1 MSKLKENKNLS
12 YIAITIGVAISI
24 FSQNYFLL
32 PNQISTGGFS
42 GIATILYYLFGL
54 PVGITML
61 VLNVPLFLVSFK
73 KLGSGF
79 VLRSLYAM
87 VMYSLLTDLFPI
99 RPLTEDMLLASIYG
113 GVLMGLGLG
122 ISVYFGGSTGG
133 TDTLGMLIH
142 HKFKFISVSVGMLA
156 IDVLVVVA
164 TGIVFDIQTALFAI
178 VGLYISTKVME
189 IFTEGI
195 NRASAF
201 LIISSKYQ
209 EIEEQILQEMDRG
222 VTELSARGGYG
233 GHEDPALLCVVE
245 KGREVSWVKEIVH
258 KIDPKAFIVFWEAK
272 EVTGEGF
279 TFGDKPRREKAKVE
293 KTDASL

>member
-1 MSKLKENKNLS
+1 MSKLKDNKIIS

-133 TDTLGMLIH
+133 TGENTGGGTTTKPPEEHDVDIE
-142 HKFKFISVSVGMLA
+142 
-156 IDVLVVVA
+156 ID
-164 TGIVFDIQTALFAI
+164 DQ
-178 VGLYISTKVME
+178 S
-189 IFTEGI
+189 
-195 NRASAF
+195 
-201 LIISSKYQ
+201 
-209 EIEEQILQEMDRG
+209 
-222 VTELSARGGYG
+222 LSAPS
-233 GHEDPALLCVVE
+233 DSPDSLLNTLARL
-245 KGREVSWVKEIVH
+245 G
-258 KIDPKAFIVFWEAK
+258 
-272 EVTGEGF
+272 
-279 TFGDKPRREKAKVE
+279 
-293 KTDASL
+293 SL